1 MDWLS
6 AMSGW
11 AVGLSHRVEF
21 WKRRGLQMPKAEGL
35 RADQGGMGP
44 RNEQNQGALLV
55 HRLYGGGGGS
65 VLRE

>member
-6 AMSGW
+6 ATSGW
-11 AVGLSHRVEF
+11 AVGLSRRVEF
-21 WKRRGLQMPKAEGL
+21 WKRRGLQKPKAEGL

-44 RNEQNQGALLV
+44 WNEQNWGALVV
-55 HRLYGGGGGS
+55 HRFMGGGF